1 MIDDDDDGVLCFS
14 DEELNNLDLGI
25 RPLERDEILV
35 IVMKKLAEAPKTK
48 IKTDS
53 YGNVIL
59 QEV

>member
-1 MIDDDDDGVLCFS
+1 LIDDDDDGVLCFS